1 MILKTQLFLFK
12 TILNNYICTSNQK
25 SFIMTKHVLIVLM
38 ALVLFSC
45 KNETKNEDNSQE
57 SKEISQEINVYT
69 HRHYEA
75 DQELFKRFE
84 EQTGIKVNVI
94 NASADE
100 LIQKMTLE
108 GDKSPADVLI
118 TVDAGRLHRAKT
130 SGLLQPISSTI
141 LDSIIPSHLMDTDKN
156 WFALTK
162 RARVIAYAKD
172 RIKPEDLSTYQDL
185 TDVKWN
191 NKILI
196 RSSSNIYNQSL
207 LASIIAN
214 EGEEKAK
221 QWAESLVSNMARSPK
236 GNDRDQVKA
245 VAAGEGD
252 LAIVNTY
259 YIGML
264 TNSENPEERKVAES
278 IGIFFPNQE
287 TTGTHVNVSGAGV
300 AKYAPN
306 KENAVKFIEFLVSEE
321 AQEVFALSNFEYP
334 VNSNVK
340 VSETLKKWGSFTE
353 DKLNL
358 SLLGENNKK
367 AVILFDEAGW
377 K

>member
-1 MILKTQLFLFK
+1 MMK
-12 TILNNYICTSNQK
+12 N
-25 SFIMTKHVLIVLM
+25 IVLALV

-45 KNETKNEDNSQE
+45 KNDAKKEQDSQTSQE
-57 SKEISQEINVYT
+57 VNVYT

-75 DQELFKRFE
+75 DQQLFKKFE
-84 EQTGIKVNVI
+84 EETGIKVNVI

-130 SGLLQPISSTI
+130 AGLLQSVSSNI
-141 LDSIIPSHLMDTDKN
+141 LDSIIPSHMMDTDKN

-172 RIKPEDLSTYQDL
+172 RVNPEDLSTYQAL
-185 TDVKWN
+185 TDAKWK
-191 NKILI
+191 NKILV
-196 RSSSNIYNQSL
+196 RSSGNIYNQSL
-207 LASIIAN
+207 LASIIAHQGDD
-214 EGEEKAK
+214 EAKA
-221 QWAESLVSNMARSPK
+221 WAEGVVQNMARTPK
-236 GNDRDQVKA
+236 GNDRDQIKA

-259 YIGML
+259 YVGLL
-264 TNSENPEERKVAES
+264 TNSENPEERNVAES
-278 IGIFFPNQE
+278 VGIFFPNQE

-306 KENAVKFIEFLVSEE
+306 KANAIKFIEFLVSEE
-321 AQEVFALSNFEYP
+321 AQKVFALSNYEYP
-334 VNSNVK
+334 VNSNVAI
-340 VSETLKKWGSFTE
+340 SETLKNWGTFKE
-353 DKLNL
+353 DTINL

-367 AVILFDEAGW
+367 AVILFDEASW